1 VWAAGTVAVLVAAVL
16 LWRGSDAAATTST
29 TAAPPLPATGSPA
42 AGVRQAWSAPAGTQ
56 PEQVL
61 TRGRV
66 VVGDAHGLAALDPV
80 TGRAAWR
87 YERSNARL
95 CGLTA
100 VDGYAVAVFNVPGET
115 HRCDQV
121 VALDVGTGVRQWT
134 RNVNFSPDVA
144 LTGVDRSGQ
153 AAGSVVA
160 YSPTGLVDIDPVGD
174 NIRWRYHAAAGCRL
188 SDVTPGT
195 AGIAFVQRCAGG
207 APQLRFVDPTGG
219 GTRWT
224 KELTGAPRVAGADG
238 AVTVVDGGTLR
249 VLSADDGA
257 ERSALPL
264 PGGST
269 TAPAAAPAELPVG
282 DLDLVSAGGAVT
294 ALDPAT
300 GQQRWQVPAVGAAG
314 PVAGTPG
321 SVVVPEDGA
330 FVVRDAGT
338 GAERGRSALPGPPAG
353 GTAAAIGPVVAYRL
367 PDRVLGFR

>member
-42 AGVRQAWSAPAGTQ
+42 TAVRQAWSAAAGPQ
-56 PEQVL
+56 PQQVL

-66 VVGDAHGLAALDPV
+66 VVGDAHGLAALDPA

-195 AGIAFVQRCAGG
+195 AGIAFVQRCAGS

-224 KELTGAPRVAGADG
+224 EELTGTPRVAGADG

-257 ERSALPL
+257 ERAALQL
-264 PGGST
+264 PGSS
-269 TAPAAAPAELPVG
+269 AAAPAELAVG

-300 GQQRWQVPAVGAAG
+300 GRQRWQVAAVGAAG
-314 PVAGTPG
+314 PVTGRDDA
-321 SVVVPEDGA
+321 VVVPEDGA

-338 GAERGRSALPGPPAG
+338 GAELARSTVPGPPAG
-353 GTAAAIGPVVAYRL
+353 GSAAAVGPVVAYRM
-367 PDRVLGFR
+367 PGRVLGFR